1 LARGMTIAAALPRAG
16 QTAPN
21 RYAES
26 NPRSR
31 GAVGREPVGAHEFVL
46 LTDARFVLKPDF
58 DSFTV
63 CFRRRDSA

>member
-1 LARGMTIAAALPRAG
+1 MIVMPHPKSLNVAVPSDE
-16 QTAPN
+16 PP
-21 RYAES
+21 S

-58 DSFTV
+58 DSFAG
-63 CFRRRDSA
+63 CFRGRDSA